1 MTKRMKLIVSFAVIL
16 MLGFGIYIPK
26 DPTPQKIDATSN
38 SIGME
43 MLGYQAP
50 STHDRASLV
59 PPVWSESFDNTTFP
73 PTGWLNFQESG
84 VGLWT
89 RLTTTS
95 YPSGFAPHSGAGL
108 ACFASFNYSTGVTA
122 SLISSVFS
130 MTAGPGK
137 FGVWMLRD
145 AGYATNTDKVDFMIN
160 TTASSTGA
168 TLLGTVNRSKTLAPV
183 ETGADGWYY
192 YEFAIPAGFNTA
204 TNYIIMKAV
213 SAYGN
218 DIYVDDASV
227 IPLLLHDV
235 GTISVDVNSFNT
247 PGAVVPKGTVKNFG
261 TSTETFPVTM
271 TINPGGYT
279 STMNV
284 TALGSGTTNQ
294 VTFANWVATVGTYTV
309 KVISQLGTDLDRSND
324 TLTKTVVVS
333 SSIWTTG
340 AVFPAPLADL
350 GQGQGFS
357 RNDTGWVFVFGG
369 EVGQTNNRI
378 YNTRTNAW
386 TTGAPLPVGKDR
398 GASAR
403 VKDSLYMIG
412 GANASNVYTTDVY
425 RYSINANAWVTVA
438 PLPVALGW
446 SNGAGYQDSLMYVA
460 GGYNGSATVAT
471 VYLYNAI
478 SNTWRTATPL
488 PAIRFGGGMAIKGDT
503 IVYVGGVDGSV
514 VQSTTYRGVISQSDR
529 SVITW
534 TTGTPMPTG
543 MFRIVAQP
551 WGPKG
556 IIVTGG
562 SSTTPFTSVSNACWS
577 YSPGANAWITLPN
590 KTTAWTA
597 GQSGSVA
604 LGGGFWKLVCAS
616 GYGGTAQISNVEI
629 FSDTLVPV
637 AVDPV
642 NITVPETYSLSQNYP
657 NPFNPNT
664 KIDYSVKANGNVSI
678 KVYNVLGKEV
688 AVLVNEFRNAGIYT
702 VNFDASS
709 LSSGVYF
716 YTIQTGGFT
725 DTKKMILIK

>member
-1 MTKRMKLIVSFAVIL
+1 MTKRMKLFVSFALVL
-16 MLGFGIYIPK
+16 LLGFSIFDQK
-26 DPTPQKIDATSN
+26 DPNPQKLDGTSIPP
-38 SIGME
+38 SME
-43 MLGYQAP
+43 LLKYQAP

-59 PPVWSESFDNTTFP
+59 PPVWSQSFDDATFP

-84 VGLWT
+84 TGLWARAT
-89 RLTTTS
+89 STT
-95 YPSGFAPHSGAGL
+95 YPAGFNPHSGAGL
-108 ACFASFNYSTGVTA
+108 ARFNSFTYSTGVTA

-130 MTAGPGK
+130 MTAGSAK

-145 AGYATNTDKVDFMIN
+145 VGYATNADKVDFMIN

-168 TLLGTVNRSKTLAPV
+168 TLLGTVNRSKSLAPV

-284 TALGSGTTNQ
+284 TSLAPGTTNQ

-309 KVISQLGTDLDRSND
+309 KVIAQSAADLDRSND

-350 GQGQGFS
+350 GQGQGYS
-357 RNDTGWVFVFGG
+357 RNDTGWIYVFGG
-369 EVGQTNNRI
+369 EVGQTDLRI

-386 TTGAPLPVGKDR
+386 TTGAPLPLGKDR
-398 GASAR
+398 GGSAR

-412 GANASNVYTTDVY
+412 GANASNVYTTDLY
-425 RYSINANAWVTVA
+425 RYDIRGNAWVTKA

-460 GGYNGSATVAT
+460 GGYNGTATVAT

-562 SSTTPFTSVSNACWS
+562 SSATPFSSVSNACWS